1 MKFDILIAGVGGQG
15 VVLASRLLATAAIDA
30 GYHVA
35 TAETIG
41 MAQREGS
48 VTSHVRIG
56 DEVCGSLIPAG
67 NADLIIGL
75 EPAEAARNIHFLK
88 KDGSIVVN
96 EHAVIPSASANNA
109 EYIPEQVIEFLKK
122 NCQET
127 INVDFTQL
135 AKEAGTYRAANVAML
150 AAAAGADLLPF
161 NPDELWSVL
170 EKMVPEKYRELNRKA
185 FDMSLEKVAC
195 IKDPEQ
201 QEQVQ
206 VMDI

>member
-15 VVLASRLLATAAIDA
+15 VVLSSRLLATAAIDA

-48 VTSHVRIG
+48 VTSHIRIG

-75 EPAEAARNIHFLK
+75 EPAEAARNIHFLS
-88 KDGSIVVN
+88 KDGSIIVN

-109 EYIPEQVIEFLKK
+109 TYIPEQVIGFLKES
-122 NCQET
+122 CPDT
-127 INVDFTQL
+127 ISVDFTQL
-135 AKEAGTYRAANVAML
+135 AKDAGTYRAANVAML
-150 AAAAGADLLPF
+150 AAAAGAELLPF
-161 NPDELWSVL
+161 ASEELWNVL
-170 EKMVPEKYRELNRKA
+170 EKMVPEKYREVNRRA
-185 FDMSLEKVAC
+185 FDMSLERVS
-195 IKDPEQ
+195 
-201 QEQVQ
+201 
-206 VMDI
+206 DIRRV

>member
-56 DEVCGSLIPAG
+56 DEVSGSLIPAG

-75 EPAEAARNIHFLK
+75 EPAEAARNIHFLS

-96 EHAVIPSASANNA
+96 EHAVIPSASGNNT
-109 EYIPEQVIEFLKK
+109 EYIPEQVISFLKE
-122 NCQET
+122 NCPET
-127 INVDFTQL
+127 INMDFTQL
-135 AKEAGTYRAANVAML
+135 AKDAGTYRAANVAMM
-150 AAAAGADLLPF
+150 AAASGVDLLPF
-161 NPDELWSVL
+161 TSDELWNVL
-170 EKMVPEKYRELNRKA
+170 EKMVPEKYREVNKRA
-185 FDMSLEKVAC
+185 FDISLERVS
-195 IKDPEQ
+195 D
-201 QEQVQ
+201 
-206 VMDI
+206 MGRL

>member
-48 VTSHVRIG
+48 VTSHIRIG
-56 DEVCGSLIPAG
+56 DEVCGSLIPTG

-75 EPAEAARNIHFLK
+75 EPAEAARNIHFLS

-96 EHAVIPSASANNA
+96 EHAVIPSASGNNS
-109 EYIPEQVIEFLKK
+109 EYIPEQIIGFLKDS
-122 NCQET
+122 CQET
-127 INVDFTQL
+127 ITMDFTQL
-135 AKEAGTYRAANVAML
+135 AKDAGNYRAANVAML
-150 AAAAGADLLPF
+150 AAAAGADQLPF
-161 NPDELWSVL
+161 TSDELWNVL
-170 EKMVPEKYRELNRKA
+170 KKMVPEKYREVNRRA
-185 FDMSLEKVAC
+185 FDISLEMVS
-195 IKDPEQ
+195 
-201 QEQVQ
+201 
-206 VMDI
+206 DIRRA